1 MSIWML
7 LFTYGK
13 RQIQVQKPQINQVQF
28 NVQGHFHTYPVKILV
43 FPSPTGY
50 MLQPSKVSFM
60 NFRYVP

>member
-28 NVQGHFHTYPVKILV
+28 NVQGHFHISGQD
-43 FPSPTGY
+43 PS
-50 MLQPSKVSFM
+50 
-60 NFRYVP
+60 VPKSNRLHVATFQGFFYEF